1 MALININN
9 IFTNGFQVDSNNF
22 PMKEDLK
29 NLFHEI
35 NFNRVLEIIK
45 NKMHLANIE
54 GLNYIR
60 ILNSDVVNISQ
71 IIIDEVKIFMQQ
83 RLYTLTNI
91 EDVQSNFIGW
101 KLEWI

>member
-9 IFTNGFQVDSNNF
+9 IFVNGFQLDSNNF

-71 IIIDEVKIFMQQ
+71 VIIDEVKNCMRQ
-83 RLYTLTNI
+83 RLYTITNI